1 MKAIVMAGGLG
12 TRLHPLTVNVP
23 KPMVPVANRPLM
35 VYIIELLA
43 RHGLRD
49 ITVLLYHRPKI
60 IKDYFQDGKRFGVK
74 INYVEAT
81 EDYGTAGAVKV
92 AVGESKES
100 CLVISAD
107 LITDID
113 LSAAIA
119 FHKRNQA
126 FATMVLTRV
135 TNPLPYGIVI
145 TDKKARIKKFLEKPA
160 WGEVFS
166 DTINTGIYILE
177 PGALHSIPAGRAF
190 DFGHDLFPKLL
201 QDKRALYGYIAS
213 GYWEDIGRLED
224 YGRCQMDILSGRVN
238 IKGVPSARPPG
249 VGLIGENTEIE
260 GDAVCISSVIGRN
273 CTIGR
278 GAYLREC
285 VVWDRVKI
293 GRGARLEKACVGRDV
308 KIGEGAILEEGAVV
322 GDGSK
327 IEKGAVIKSFVKLW
341 PGKVV
346 VEGAVVSGTN
356 IWRER
361 WSRSIFGPYGVSGHC
376 NIDLNPQFLAALGAA
391 YGSVLGKGARI
402 SCSRDS
408 HKASRMLYRG
418 LIAGAL
424 STGVNISNLETIPI
438 PVNRFE
444 IRSLKSQGG
453 FHVRMS
459 PFDPDVID
467 IKFFDAHGMDI
478 SSSSEKKIE
487 RIFAGENFTQA
498 SADEIGELSYPYHR
512 VAEEY
517 EAAMFSYLDMEA
529 LCAAGMKVVIDYAYG
544 CATQI
549 FPNILGELGL
559 DVIALNAYIDETKIT
574 KDREAFFS
582 SLAQMTKIVKSVGAD
597 FGIMFDTGGE
607 KIFLC
612 DDEGQ
617 VLSGHQTLAIM
628 AIMALK
634 SSRNKTI
641 AVPMRESRMLEEIAK
656 KYKGKVV
663 RTKNS
668 FRGMMEAAVGKGI
681 SFLGESQG
689 GFIFPAFLPAF
700 DAMLST
706 CKIVEY
712 LGKEKIKLR
721 ELSAEIKPAAV
732 LHREV
737 NCSSE
742 QKGEIMRRLS
752 ESKTGADKM
761 EMVDGIKLW
770 HGYDWI
776 LVLPDSLRP
785 VLHLYAEADSEKK
798 AQVLIDKYIA
808 LMQR

>member
-1 MKAIVMAGGLG
+1 
-12 TRLHPLTVNVP
+12 
-23 KPMVPVANRPLM
+23 MVPVANRPLM
-35 VYIIELLA
+35 AYTIELLA

-60 IKDYFQDGKRFGVK
+60 IKDYFQDGSHFGVK

-81 EDYGTAGAVKV
+81 EDYGTAGAVRN
-92 AVGESKES
+92 ACGDAKEPS
-100 CLVISAD
+100 LVISAD

-113 LSAAIA
+113 LSAAVS
-119 FHKRNQA
+119 FHKHKKA

-145 TDKKARIKKFLEKPA
+145 TDKKGKIKKFLEKPA
-160 WGEVFS
+160 WSEVFS

-177 PGALHSIPAGRAF
+177 PGALRSIPAKQSF

-201 QDKRALYGYIAS
+201 QDKRALYGYTAA

-224 YGRCQMDILSGRVN
+224 YGRCQMDVLSGRVS
-238 IKGVPSARPPG
+238 IKGAPA
-249 VGLIGENTEIE
+249 VGEKTEVE
-260 GDAVCISSVIGRN
+260 KGAECVSSVIGNN
-273 CTIGR
+273 CFIG
-278 GAYLREC
+278 GGSYMREC
-285 VVWDRVKI
+285 VIWDGVGI
-293 GRGARLEKACVGRDV
+293 GRGARLEKSYVGRNV

-327 IEKGAVIKSFVKLW
+327 IGKGAVIKSFVKLW

-346 VEGAVVSGTN
+346 EEGAVVSGTN
-356 IWRER
+356 VWRER
-361 WSRSIFGPYGVSGHC
+361 WSRSIFGPYGVTGHC

-418 LIAGAL
+418 LISGVL
-424 STGVNISNLETIPI
+424 STGVNISNLETVPI

-467 IKFFDAHGMDI
+467 IKFFDAHGMDL
-478 SSSSEKKIE
+478 SSNSEKKIE
-487 RIFAGENFTQA
+487 RTFAGENFTQA

-517 EAAMFSYLDMEA
+517 EAAMFSYLDMQA

-582 SLAQMTKIVKSVGAD
+582 SLGQMTKIVKSVGAD

-641 AVPMRESRMLEEIAK
+641 AVPMRESRMVEEIAK
-656 KYKGKVV
+656 KYKGKVI

-668 FRGMMEAAVGKGI
+668 FRGMMEAAAGKGI

-706 CKIVEY
+706 CKIVEF
-712 LGKEKIKLR
+712 LAKEKIKLR
-721 ELSAEIKPAAV
+721 ELTAEIKPAAV

-776 LVLPDSLRP
+776 LVLPDSLSP
-785 VLHLYAEADSEKK
+785 VMHLYAEADSDKK
-798 AQVLIDKYIA
+798 AQALIDRYIA